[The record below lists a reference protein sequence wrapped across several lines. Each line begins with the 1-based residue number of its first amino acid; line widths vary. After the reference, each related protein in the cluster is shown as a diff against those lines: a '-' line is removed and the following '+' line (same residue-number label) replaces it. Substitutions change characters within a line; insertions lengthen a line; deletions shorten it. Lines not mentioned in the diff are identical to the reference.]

1 MIKLIDIC
9 KTYNPHTVN
18 ETKLFENFNL
28 NINPGDFVSVIGS
41 NGSGKTTMLN
51 LICGSIIRLSRP
63 VVTGNLAD
71 SAPGLRAVLKKR
83 QK

>member
-28 NINPGDFVSVIGS
+28 NINPGELC
-41 NGSGKTTMLN
+41 K
-51 LICGSIIRLSRP
+51 CYR
-63 VVTGNLAD
+63 
-71 SAPGLRAVLKKR
+71 
-83 QK
+83 

>member
-51 LICGSIIRLSRP
+51 LVCHYG
-63 VVTGNLAD
+63 
-71 SAPGLRAVLKKR
+71 
-83 QK
+83 